1 MSKNIIIKA
10 VQHFNLITRHKWK
23 VLKLCCKA
31 GIPFR
36 GIVHDL
42 SKYSPTEFLE
52 SLKYYTGTKSPIT
65 VARRT
70 NGYSKAWLHHRGRN
84 KHHAE
89 YWYDPMSENSTP
101 IIPYQYTVEMV
112 CDYLAASLIYNGKN
126 WTKDKPLQYWNKTKE
141 TIPMNSQNKA
151 MLAEVFEQVGKQ
163 GIKKTI
169 TKSNLKNLYHQ
180 YCEPVEEIKL

>member
-31 GIPFR
+31 
-36 GIVHDL
+36 
-42 SKYSPTEFLE
+42 E
-52 SLKYYTGTKSPIT
+52 
-65 VARRT
+65 
-70 NGYSKAWLHHRGRN
+70 
-84 KHHAE
+84 
-89 YWYDPMSENSTP
+89 
-101 IIPYQYTVEMV
+101 IPYQYTVEMI

-126 WTKDKPLQYWNKTKE
+126 WTKDKPLQYWNKTKA
-141 TIPMNSQNKA
+141 TVPMNSQNKA
-151 MLAEVFEQVGKQ
+151 MLTDVFEQVNKQ